1 MFINIKKM
9 RKFEEDKITQKIN
22 LINNPNLTYEQKR
35 LIVLS
40 QMNTSSDYP
49 SIIYF
54 PDNKIVLFDINK
66 VRAFREKKIE
76 EKIMNIKDP
85 KLSKLEKRLIVL
97 NEMNTSFSSNDE
109 EQEKVKPIII
119 KPVKP
124 IIIEEVNPIIKAEVI
139 QEVNIEERKEVQMES
154 FSDDFQST
162 MNSSSMSIDNPSMN
176 SKKDYWLK
184 YKLYDVKVNNKNLD
198 KLNIYQLSDDKCCYF
213 YKNELITYYFVK
225 SVKFGENYSIDN
237 ESLKDPEYKESF
249 GLFFC
254 GKNINYNNEKDVKCC
269 PNQMICKECMK
280 KNKKIYNLDKLY
292 LINING
298 RLAKKRKDGNF
309 HCFGHFIKGNLIENC
324 VKEFTCEA
332 CKLLKSYENYYFP
345 ND

>member
-1 MFINIKKM
+1 M

-97 NEMNTSFSSNDE
+97 NKMNTSFSSNDE
-109 EQEKVKPIII
+109 EQE
-119 KPVKP
+119 
-124 IIIEEVNPIIKAEVI
+124 E
-139 QEVNIEERKEVQMES
+139 MES

-225 SVKFGENYSIDN
+225 SVQFGENYSIDN

-324 VKEFTCEA
+324 VKGFTCEA
-332 CKLLKSYENYYFP
+332 CKLLKSYENYYFS

>member
-97 NEMNTSFSSNDE
+97 NQMNTSFSSNDE
-109 EQEKVKPIII
+109 EQE
-119 KPVKP
+119 
-124 IIIEEVNPIIKAEVI
+124 E
-139 QEVNIEERKEVQMES
+139 MES

-184 YKLYDVKVNNKNLD
+184 YKLYDAKVNNKNLD
-198 KLNIYQLSDDKCCYF
+198 KLNIYQLSDDKYCYF

-225 SVKFGENYSIDN
+225 SVQFGENYSIDN

>member
-109 EQEKVKPIII
+109 EQE
-119 KPVKP
+119 
-124 IIIEEVNPIIKAEVI
+124 EV
-139 QEVNIEERKEVQMES
+139 S
-154 FSDDFQST
+154 FSDDDFQST

-225 SVKFGENYSIDN
+225 SVQFGENYSIDN

-324 VKEFTCEA
+324 VKGFTCEA

>member
-109 EQEKVKPIII
+109 EQEE
-119 KPVKP
+119 VKP
-124 IIIEEVNPIIKAEVI
+124 IIIEEVNPII
-139 QEVNIEERKEVQMES
+139 QMES

-162 MNSSSMSIDNPSMN
+162 MHSSTISIDNPSMN

-225 SVKFGENYSIDN
+225 SVQFGENYSIDN

-254 GKNINYNNEKDVKCC
+254 GKNINYNNEKDIKCC

-324 VKEFTCEA
+324 MKEFTCEA
-332 CKLLKSYENYYFP
+332 CKLLKSYENYYFS

>member
-1 MFINIKKM
+1 M

-109 EQEKVKPIII
+109 EQE
-119 KPVKP
+119 
-124 IIIEEVNPIIKAEVI
+124 ET
-139 QEVNIEERKEVQMES
+139 ES

-225 SVKFGENYSIDN
+225 SVRFGENYSIDN

-324 VKEFTCEA
+324 VKGFTCEA

>member
-97 NEMNTSFSSNDE
+97 NGMNTSFSSNDE
-109 EQEKVKPIII
+109 EQE
-119 KPVKP
+119 
-124 IIIEEVNPIIKAEVI
+124 E
-139 QEVNIEERKEVQMES
+139 MES

-225 SVKFGENYSIDN
+225 SVQFGENYSIDN

-280 KNKKIYNLDKLY
+280 KNKKIYNLNKLY

>member
-109 EQEKVKPIII
+109 EQEEE
-119 KPVKP
+119 KP
-124 IIIEEVNPIIKAEVI
+124 IIIEEVNPII
-139 QEVNIEERKEVQMES
+139 QMES

-184 YKLYDVKVNNKNLD
+184 YKLYDAKVNNKNLD
-198 KLNIYQLSDDKCCYF
+198 KLNIYQLSDDKYCYF

-225 SVKFGENYSIDN
+225 SVQFGENYSIDN

-254 GKNINYNNEKDVKCC
+254 GKNINYNNEKDIKCC

-324 VKEFTCEA
+324 MKEFTCEA
-332 CKLLKSYENYYFP
+332 CKLLKSYENYYFS

>member
-1 MFINIKKM
+1 M

-97 NEMNTSFSSNDE
+97 NQMNTSFSSNDE
-109 EQEKVKPIII
+109 EQE
-119 KPVKP
+119 
-124 IIIEEVNPIIKAEVI
+124 E
-139 QEVNIEERKEVQMES
+139 MES

-225 SVKFGENYSIDN
+225 SVQFGENYSIDN

-324 VKEFTCEA
+324 VKGFTCEA

>member
-97 NEMNTSFSSNDE
+97 NKMNTSFSSNDE
-109 EQEKVKPIII
+109 EQE
-119 KPVKP
+119 
-124 IIIEEVNPIIKAEVI
+124 E
-139 QEVNIEERKEVQMES
+139 MES

-225 SVKFGENYSIDN
+225 SVQFGENYSIDN

-324 VKEFTCEA
+324 VKGFTCEA

>member
-66 VRAFREKKIE
+66 VRAFRENKIQ
-76 EKIMNIKDP
+76 EKIKNIKDP
-85 KLSKLEKRLIVL
+85 KLSELEKRLIVL
-97 NEMNTSFSSNDE
+97 NGMNTSFSSNDE
-109 EQEKVKPIII
+109 EQE
-119 KPVKP
+119 
-124 IIIEEVNPIIKAEVI
+124 E
-139 QEVNIEERKEVQMES
+139 MES

-225 SVKFGENYSIDN
+225 SVRFGENYSIDN

-324 VKEFTCEA
+324 MKEFTCEA

>member
-97 NEMNTSFSSNDE
+97 NQMNTSFSSNDE
-109 EQEKVKPIII
+109 EQE
-119 KPVKP
+119 
-124 IIIEEVNPIIKAEVI
+124 E
-139 QEVNIEERKEVQMES
+139 MES

-198 KLNIYQLSDDKCCYF
+198 KLNIYQLSDDKYCYF

-225 SVKFGENYSIDN
+225 SVQFGENYSIDN

-324 VKEFTCEA
+324 MKEFTCEA

>member
-109 EQEKVKPIII
+109 EQEE
-119 KPVKP
+119 VKP
-124 IIIEEVNPIIKAEVI
+124 IIIEEVNPII
-139 QEVNIEERKEVQMES
+139 QMES

-184 YKLYDVKVNNKNLD
+184 YKLYDAKVNNKNLD
-198 KLNIYQLSDDKCCYF
+198 KLNIYQLSDDKYCYF

-225 SVKFGENYSIDN
+225 SVQFGENYSIDN

-254 GKNINYNNEKDVKCC
+254 GKNINYNNEKDIKCC

-324 VKEFTCEA
+324 MKEFTCEA
-332 CKLLKSYENYYFP
+332 CKLLKSYENYYFS

>member
-97 NEMNTSFSSNDE
+97 NGMNTSFSSNDE
-109 EQEKVKPIII
+109 EQE
-119 KPVKP
+119 
-124 IIIEEVNPIIKAEVI
+124 E
-139 QEVNIEERKEVQMES
+139 MES

-225 SVKFGENYSIDN
+225 SVRFGENYSIDN

-324 VKEFTCEA
+324 MKEFTCEA
-332 CKLLKSYENYYFP
+332 CKLLKSYENYYFS

>member
-9 RKFEEDKITQKIN
+9 RKFEEDKITAKIN
-22 LINNPNLTYEQKR
+22 LMNDPNLTYEQKR

-109 EQEKVKPIII
+109 EQE
-119 KPVKP
+119 
-124 IIIEEVNPIIKAEVI
+124 E
-139 QEVNIEERKEVQMES
+139 MES

>member
-9 RKFEEDKITQKIN
+9 RKFEEDKINEKIK

-66 VRAFREKKIE
+66 IRAFREKKIQ
-76 EKIMNIKDP
+76 EKIKNIKDD
-85 KLSKLEKRLIVL
+85 KLSELEKRLIVL
-97 NEMNTSFSSNDE
+97 NEMNTSSSSNDI
-109 EQEKVKPIII
+109 EQVKPIII
-119 KPVKP
+119 GVKP
-124 IIIEEVNPIIKAEVI
+124 IIKEEVK
-139 QEVNIEERKEVQMES
+139 QEVNIEERKEIQMES
-154 FSDDFQST
+154 FSDDLQST
-162 MNSSSMSIDNPSMN
+162 MHSSTISIDNSSMN
-176 SKKDYWLK
+176 SKKDYWLEF
-184 YKLYDVKVNNKNLD
+184 KLYDVKVNNKNLD
-198 KLNIYQLSDDKCCYF
+198 KLKIYQLSDDKYCYF

-225 SVKFGENYSIDN
+225 SVQFGEKYSIDN
-237 ESLKDPEYKESF
+237 ESLKDPEYNELF

-254 GKNINYNNEKDVKCC
+254 GKNINFNNEKDVKCC
-269 PNQMICKECMK
+269 PNQMICKECME
-280 KNKKIYNLDKLY
+280 KNKKLYNLNKSY

-309 HCFGHFIKGNLIENC
+309 HCFGHFFKGNLIDNC
-324 VKEFTCEA
+324 VKDFTCEA

-345 ND
+345 KD

>member
-1 MFINIKKM
+1 M

-97 NEMNTSFSSNDE
+97 NQMNTSFSSNDE
-109 EQEKVKPIII
+109 EQE
-119 KPVKP
+119 
-124 IIIEEVNPIIKAEVI
+124 E
-139 QEVNIEERKEVQMES
+139 MES

-162 MNSSSMSIDNPSMN
+162 MHSSTISIDNPSMN

-198 KLNIYQLSDDKCCYF
+198 KLNIYQLSDDKYCYF

-225 SVKFGENYSIDN
+225 SVQFGENYSIDN
-237 ESLKDPEYKESF
+237 ESLKDPECKESF

-254 GKNINYNNEKDVKCC
+254 GKNINSNNEKDVKCC

-324 VKEFTCEA
+324 MKEFTCEA

>member
-9 RKFEEDKITQKIN
+9 RKFEEDKINEKIK

-97 NEMNTSFSSNDE
+97 NKMNTSFSSNDE
-109 EQEKVKPIII
+109 EQE
-119 KPVKP
+119 
-124 IIIEEVNPIIKAEVI
+124 E
-139 QEVNIEERKEVQMES
+139 MES

-225 SVKFGENYSIDN
+225 SVRFGENYSIDN

-324 VKEFTCEA
+324 MKEFTCEA

>member
-109 EQEKVKPIII
+109 EQEE
-119 KPVKP
+119 VKP
-124 IIIEEVNPIIKAEVI
+124 IIIEEVNPII
-139 QEVNIEERKEVQMES
+139 QMES

-198 KLNIYQLSDDKCCYF
+198 KLNIYQLSDDKYCYF

-225 SVKFGENYSIDN
+225 SVQFGENYSIDN

-254 GKNINYNNEKDVKCC
+254 GKNINYNNEKDIKCC

-324 VKEFTCEA
+324 MKEFTCEA
-332 CKLLKSYENYYFP
+332 CKLLKSYENYYFS

>member
-66 VRAFREKKIE
+66 LRAFREKKIE

-109 EQEKVKPIII
+109 EQEE
-119 KPVKP
+119 VKP
-124 IIIEEVNPIIKAEVI
+124 IIIEEVNPII
-139 QEVNIEERKEVQMES
+139 QMES

-162 MNSSSMSIDNPSMN
+162 MHSSTISIDNPSMN

-184 YKLYDVKVNNKNLD
+184 YKLYDAKVNNKNLD

-225 SVKFGENYSIDN
+225 SVQFGENYSIDN

-254 GKNINYNNEKDVKCC
+254 GKNINYNNEKDIKCC

-324 VKEFTCEA
+324 MKEFTCEA
-332 CKLLKSYENYYFP
+332 CKLLKSYENYYFS

>member
-1 MFINIKKM
+1 M

-97 NEMNTSFSSNDE
+97 NKMNTSFSSNDE
-109 EQEKVKPIII
+109 EQE
-119 KPVKP
+119 
-124 IIIEEVNPIIKAEVI
+124 E
-139 QEVNIEERKEVQMES
+139 MES

-225 SVKFGENYSIDN
+225 SVQFGENYSIDN

-324 VKEFTCEA
+324 VKGFTCEA

>member
-1 MFINIKKM
+1 M

-109 EQEKVKPIII
+109 EQE
-119 KPVKP
+119 
-124 IIIEEVNPIIKAEVI
+124 ET
-139 QEVNIEERKEVQMES
+139 ES

-225 SVKFGENYSIDN
+225 SVQFGENYSIDN

-280 KNKKIYNLDKLY
+280 KNKKIYNLNKLY

-324 VKEFTCEA
+324 VKGFTCEA

>member
-66 VRAFREKKIE
+66 VRAFRENKIQ
-76 EKIMNIKDP
+76 EKIKNIKDP
-85 KLSKLEKRLIVL
+85 KLSELEKRLIVL

-109 EQEKVKPIII
+109 EQE
-119 KPVKP
+119 
-124 IIIEEVNPIIKAEVI
+124 E
-139 QEVNIEERKEVQMES
+139 MES

-198 KLNIYQLSDDKCCYF
+198 KLNIYQLSDDKYCYF

-225 SVKFGENYSIDN
+225 SVQFGENYSIDN

-324 VKEFTCEA
+324 MKEFTCEA
-332 CKLLKSYENYYFP
+332 CKLLKSYENYYFS